1 MMTPSDGAVA
11 RAGPTVGAAARPL
24 RVGLLG
30 SWKSRLPSADASYS
44 SLDAVVWNTAQA
56 LRRRGVSVTVACAEA
71 TASNAGGIDVV
82 AVPGGLDP
90 LLRGLVPR
98 VRTRWSSRRHHP
110 WHLLRGVEALR
121 RAGAQA
127 IQVTHEFANLLPAR
141 LLARGTGLVTLLHAV
156 WVDDHPQLA
165 RRLLR
170 ADAVTTVSDYV
181 RDAVIAAEPRL
192 AGLTFTVRNGVD
204 LRSFPGRSAVVAVE
218 GDEVALWRERLDAR
232 DRPLVLV
239 VGRVAPEKGQH
250 VLAAAAALLAERGL
264 RPVVAMVGHVGGAY
278 ERPGRARARRWRE
291 LEALVPKYAERV
303 AAGGAGADVRL
314 LGALAPAEVRRLLA
328 AADVFVSPSLAPE
341 PCGLPVLEA
350 LAMDLAV
357 VATRSGATP
366 ELVGDAGIL
375 VPPGDHAALADALE
389 LLLSSPAA
397 REALAARARAE
408 ASRHSWDATAGQLE
422 AVFRRLI

>member
-1 MMTPSDGAVA
+1 VIPVA
-11 RAGPTVGAAARPL
+11 EGVGARPALAAKVTAPPL
-24 RVGLLG
+24 RAGLLG

-56 LRRRGVSVTVACAEA
+56 LRRRGVSVTVACAET
-71 TASNAGGIDVV
+71 TASTADGIDVV
-82 AVPGGLDP
+82 AVAGGPDP

-110 WHLLRGVEALR
+110 WHLLRGVETLR

-127 IQVTHEFANLLPAR
+127 VQVTHEFANLLPAR
-141 LLARGTGLVTLLHAV
+141 LLARGTALVTLLHAV

-165 RRLLR
+165 RRLLC

-181 RDAVIAAEPRL
+181 RDTVIAAEPRL
-192 AGLTFTVRNGVD
+192 AERTFTVCNGVD
-204 LRSFPGRSAVVAVE
+204 LQSFPGRSAVTAVE
-218 GDEVALWRERLDAR
+218 GLEVALWRERLDAR

-239 VGRVAPEKGQH
+239 VGRIAPEKGQH

-264 RPVVAMVGHVGGAY
+264 RPVVAMAGHVGGAY

-291 LEALVPKYAERV
+291 LEALVPRYAERV
-303 AAGGAGADVRL
+303 TASAADADVRL
-314 LGALAPAEVRRLLA
+314 LGALAPRDVRRLLA

-350 LAMDLAV
+350 LAMDLPV
-357 VATRSGATP
+357 VGTDSGATP
-366 ELVGDAGIL
+366 ELIGRAGIL
-375 VPPGDHAALADALE
+375 VPPGDHAALANALE
-389 LLLSSPAA
+389 YVLSSSAA

-408 ASRHSWDATAGQLE
+408 ASRHSWDATAEQLE
-422 AVFRRLI
+422 AVFRRLV

>member
-1 MMTPSDGAVA
+1 MTTAANRAGTQPA
-11 RAGPTVGAAARPL
+11 RAVRAAAPL
-24 RVGLLG
+24 RIGLLG

-44 SLDAVVWNTAQA
+44 SLDAVVWNTARA
-56 LRRRGVSVTVACAEA
+56 LRRRGASVTVACAEA
-71 TASNAGGIDVV
+71 TTATADGIDVV
-82 AVPGGLDP
+82 AVPDGVDP
-90 LLRGLVPR
+90 VLRGLVPR
-98 VRTRWSSRRHHP
+98 VRARWSSRRHHP
-110 WHLLRGVEALR
+110 CHLLRGVEVLR
-121 RAGAQA
+121 SGGAQA

-141 LLARGTGLVTLLHAV
+141 MLSRGMALVTLLHAV
-156 WVDDHPQLA
+156 WVDDHPRLA

-192 AGLTFTVRNGVD
+192 AERTFTVRNGVD
-204 LRSFPGRSAVVAVE
+204 LTSFPGRSAVIAVD
-218 GDEVALWRERLDAR
+218 GREVALWRERLDAR

-250 VLAAAAALLAERGL
+250 VLAAAAALLAGRGL

-291 LEALVPKYAERV
+291 LEALVPRYAERV

-314 LGALAPAEVRRLLA
+314 LGALPPAEVRHLLA
-328 AADVFVSPSLAPE
+328 TADVFVSPSLAPE

-350 LAMDLAV
+350 LAMDLPV
-357 VATRSGATP
+357 VGTDGGATP
-366 ELVGDAGIL
+366 ELIGDAGIL

-389 LLLSSPAA
+389 FLLSSPGA
-397 REALAARARAE
+397 REALAVRARAQ

-422 AVFRRLI
+422 DVFRRFI

>member
-1 MMTPSDGAVA
+1 MTTALD
-11 RAGPTVGAAARPL
+11 RVGAQAAPAVKAAAPL

-56 LRRRGVSVTVACAEA
+56 LRRRGAAVTVACAEA
-71 TASNAGGIDVV
+71 TASTAGGIDVV

-110 WHLLRGVEALR
+110 WHLLHGVEALR

-141 LLARGTGLVTLLHAV
+141 LLARRTALVTLLHAV
-156 WVDDHPQLA
+156 WVDDHPHLA

-181 RDAVIAAEPRL
+181 RDTVIAAEPRL
-192 AGLTFTVRNGVD
+192 AARTFTVRNGVD
-204 LRSFPGRSAVVAVE
+204 LKAFPGRSAVAAVE
-218 GDEVALWRERLDAR
+218 GHEVALWRERLDAR
-232 DRPLVLV
+232 DRLLVLV

-250 VLAAAAALLAERGL
+250 VLAAAAGLLAERGL

-278 ERPGRARARRWRE
+278 ERPGRARARGWRE

-303 AAGGAGADVRL
+303 AAGGAGAEVRL
-314 LGALAPAEVRRLLA
+314 LGALAPAQVRRLLA

-350 LAMDLAV
+350 LAMDLPV
-357 VATRSGATP
+357 VATDSGATP

-389 LLLSSPAA
+389 LLLSSPGA
-397 REALAARARAE
+397 REALAVRARAE

>member
-1 MMTPSDGAVA
+1 MISTLKPAGAQAAPAVE
-11 RAGPTVGAAARPL
+11 AAAPAL

-44 SLDAVVWNTAQA
+44 SLDAVVWSTAQA
-56 LRRRGVSVTVACAEA
+56 LRRRGASVTVACAEA
-71 TASNAGGIDVV
+71 TATTDGGIDVV

-90 LLRGLVPR
+90 LLRGLVPQA
-98 VRTRWSSRRHHP
+98 RTRWSSRRHHP

-121 RAGAQA
+121 RAEVQA

-141 LLARGTGLVTLLHAV
+141 LLARGMALATLLHAV

-165 RRLLR
+165 RRLLH

-181 RDAVIAAEPRL
+181 REAVIAAEPRL
-192 AGLTFTVRNGVD
+192 AERTFTVRNGVD
-204 LRSFPGRSAVVAVE
+204 LKAFPGRSAVAALE
-218 GDEVALWRERLDAR
+218 GDEVALWRDRLDAR
-232 DRPLVLV
+232 DRPLVLA

-264 RPVVAMVGHVGGAY
+264 RPVVAMAGQVGGAY
-278 ERPGRARARRWRE
+278 ERPGRARGAMWRE
-291 LEALVPKYAERV
+291 IEALVPQYAERV
-303 AAGGAGADVRL
+303 AASGAGADVRL

-350 LAMDLAV
+350 LAMDLPV
-357 VATRSGATP
+357 VATHSGATP

-375 VPPGDHAALADALE
+375 VPPGDHAAVADALGV
-389 LLLSSPAA
+389 LLSSLAA
-397 REALAARARAE
+397 REALARRARPQ
-408 ASRHSWDATAGQLE
+408 ASRLSWDATAAQLE
-422 AVFRRLI
+422 GVFRRLV